1 MLILKRWI
9 WILAAIVS
17 VLLTVLV
24 FLPASWLG
32 LLVEKQSQGRLSL
45 GDVQGSFWQG
55 SAFIGVAAGKNGP
68 VTPLFPGRFSWQI
81 SPLLLVGQIKAE
93 LANAAALSAP
103 VKVTGNFSQWQVSPA
118 VLILPPERLEGLGA
132 PLNTVGPSGLLHL
145 SWNELLF
152 SRSSGQTSGQASGQL
167 NIAGHMQL
175 EMAEMS
181 SRLSRIKPLGS
192 YQMAFDLRGTEI
204 EMQLSTQKGPMLL
217 AGAGKMQN
225 GRFQFSGK
233 AWAEAGQEAR
243 LANLLNLL
251 GQRRNDGEK
260 DVIALEFK

>member
-1 MLILKRWI
+1 MLISKRLTWI
-9 WILAAIVS
+9 FAAIVT
-17 VLLTVLV
+17 VFATVLM

-32 LLVEKQSQGRLSL
+32 MLVEKQSQGRLSL

-55 SAFIGVAAGKNGP
+55 SAFIGVAAGKTGP
-68 VTPLFPGRFSWQI
+68 VTPLFPGRFQWRI
-81 SPLLLVGQIKAE
+81 SPLLMLGQIKAE
-93 LANAAALSAP
+93 LENSAALSAP
-103 VKVTGNFSQWQVSPA
+103 VKIAGNFSQWQVSPS
-118 VLILPPERLEGLGA
+118 VLLLPPERLEGLGA
-132 PLNTVGPSGLLHL
+132 PLNTIGPTGLLHL

-152 SRSSGQTSGQASGQL
+152 SRKNEQL
-167 NIAGHMQL
+167 SMTGHMQL
-175 EMAEMS
+175 EMAEMA
-181 SRLSRIKPLGS
+181 SRLSPIKPLGS
-192 YQMAFDLRGTEI
+192 YQMAFDLRGTEAD
-204 EMQLSTQKGPMLL
+204 MQLLTMKGPMML
-217 AGAGKMQN
+217 AGSGKMTN